1 MKGRPIKKYLAE
13 IERKL
18 SAFKMEVR
26 RFMRAHSMMTCVKR
40 CEIVLLTIVTKMHS
54 TCYTVRLGVR
64 KRRAMGNSTLPTV
77 LDKLC
82 MVANINPRKL
92 IEQIK
97 DFRSRFI
104 LNYGQKKIGSED
116 SMSMDEVKYSG

>member
-1 MKGRPIKKYLAE
+1 M
-13 IERKL
+13 ERKL

-26 RFMRAHSMMTCVKR
+26 RFMRAHSMTCVKR

-64 KRRAMGNSTLPTV
+64 KRQPWEIQRYQLFLINP
-77 LDKLC
+77 
-82 MVANINPRKL
+82 MVANINTRKL

-97 DFRSRFI
+97 DFHSRFI
-104 LNYGQKKIGSED
+104 LNYGQKKIGRKLSIRVNDLVVGSEFLI
-116 SMSMDEVKYSG
+116 